1 MREGLVGR
9 NDDDAGGLRSVTE
22 RPYLFHPRGDAR
34 CRRLE
39 GCVHRWSYRL
49 ARADGSLSQIA
60 GAAVGGCEDAIEAA
74 VEAGVPKG
82 SEDLTSILDVTT
94 RRKAYASALFHAAQA
109 RAGHCAVP

>member
-1 MREGLVGR
+1 MLLAGCGPSPNDRICSTPEAVPAVG
-9 NDDDAGGLRSVTE
+9 DW
-22 RPYLFHPRGDAR
+22 
-34 CRRLE
+34 E

-60 GAAVGGCEDAIEAA
+60 SAAAGGCENAIEAA
-74 VEAGVPKG
+74 VEAGVPNG
-82 SEDLTSILDVTT
+82 SKDLTYILDATT